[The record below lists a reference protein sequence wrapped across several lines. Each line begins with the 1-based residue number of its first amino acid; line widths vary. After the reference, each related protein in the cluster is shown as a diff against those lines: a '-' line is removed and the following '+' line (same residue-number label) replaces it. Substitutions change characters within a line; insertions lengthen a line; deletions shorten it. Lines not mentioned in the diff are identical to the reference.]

1 MDDNLDEKERE
12 YAGEKEASVYGII
25 VHPQPEQEEML
36 HSLAPLAK
44 EEYVLGDRAF
54 LVGTF
59 YTRPYAKTVSADYRQ
74 QGFFT
79 VVHDYS
85 VS

>member
-1 MDDNLDEKERE
+1 M
-12 YAGEKEASVYGII
+12 
-25 VHPQPEQEEML
+25 HPQPEQEEML
-36 HSLAPLAK
+36 RSLAPLAK

-54 LVGTF
+54 LVGRF
-59 YTRPYAKTVSADYRQ
+59 YTRPYAETVSADFRQ

-79 VVHDYS
+79 VVYDYP

>member
-1 MDDNLDEKERE
+1 
-12 YAGEKEASVYGII
+12 
-25 VHPQPEQEEML
+25 ML
-36 HSLAPLAK
+36 RSLAPLAK

-54 LVGTF
+54 LVGRF
-59 YTRPYAKTVSADYRQ
+59 YTRPYAETVSADFRQ

-79 VVHDYS
+79 VVYDYP